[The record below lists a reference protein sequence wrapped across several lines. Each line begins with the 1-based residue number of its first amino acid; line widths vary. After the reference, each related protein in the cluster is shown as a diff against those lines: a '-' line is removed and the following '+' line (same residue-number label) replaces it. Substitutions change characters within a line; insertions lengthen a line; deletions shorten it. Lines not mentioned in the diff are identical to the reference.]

1 MRRQFLIIIIIYLEV
16 QVGASNEN
24 EGYLI
29 GSRSRDSY
37 KDRLL
42 KFCIEN
48 PFYKRICSMTPV
60 SLPPMY
66 VGKFGNS
73 QYWVV
78 MMTNCSFEFWK
89 QLIL

>member
-1 MRRQFLIIIIIYLEV
+1 MNNELPLFSL
-16 QVGASNEN
+16 GASNEN

-66 VGKFGNS
+66 DG
-73 QYWVV
+73 
-78 MMTNCSFEFWK
+78 EFIGYH
-89 QLIL
+89 LAILNIGS